1 VSVPVINLADK
12 LASFADAWNP
22 RIVAELNGQQVRLAK
37 LEGAFV
43 WHAHEDA
50 DELFLVVEGEMTMG
64 LRDRAGDPASEREV
78 IVRAGELIVVPR
90 AVEHRPAAR
99 PLDST
104 CSVLLFEPAGVV
116 NTGTAA
122 GTDAAGGLTRDELER
137 L

>member
-1 VSVPVINLADK
+1 MSPEPVNLAAK

-22 RIVAELNGQQVRLAK
+22 RIVAELNGQHVRLAK

-64 LRDRAGDPASEREV
+64 LRDRAGDPGSEREV
-78 IVRAGELIVVPR
+78 ALRPGELIVIPR
-90 AVEHRPAAR
+90 GVEHRPASC
-99 PLDST
+99 PLGSV

-122 GTDAAGGLTRDELER
+122 GTDDARGLTRDGLER
-137 L
+137 I